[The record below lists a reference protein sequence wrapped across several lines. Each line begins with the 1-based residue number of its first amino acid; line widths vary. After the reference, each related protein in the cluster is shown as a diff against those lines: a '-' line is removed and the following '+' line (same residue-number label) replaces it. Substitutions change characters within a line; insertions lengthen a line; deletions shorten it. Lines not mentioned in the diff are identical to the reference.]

1 MVGLLLDCDASTLTA
16 KKNGKRLRVV
26 VTGLTR
32 ELYWVAGLQHVRYG
46 QTVV

>member
-1 MVGLLLDCDASTLTA
+1 MVGLLLDSDAGTLTV
-16 KKNGKRLRVV
+16 KKNGKWLRVV

-32 ELYWVAGLQHVRYG
+32 ELYWVAGLQHVGYG